1 MKLFKLS
8 AVAAAVVASTAAMAA
23 EPVVVVDTNDN
34 TVTTYQAVPAYEYNP
49 DAGVVRNTTGAI
61 VGTTRTLFDTVT
73 HPAAVS
79 AEIGTLGYGAN
90 IGWGL
95 NESTELQAGWSGAN
109 FDGDGKLNSN
119 DSWIN
124 WEKALGDGYEN
135 FKGDYKYDVKMS
147 NPYLGVQMRPM
158 KNWFTVGAGVIVPD
172 NNIETE
178 LTAKDSSGNMSPV
191 SIDGV
196 QYNIADG
203 STIKAKVENKNKLAP
218 FATIGFRP
226 NITDKWGVFAEAGA
240 AYMGDVKADVNVT
253 KGLGVVSASKDG
265 APVAATNSDFEK
277 AAENKL
283 NDNDSV
289 WYPIVKVGAT
299 YRF

>member
-1 MKLFKLS
+1 MKLLKLS
-8 AVAAAVVASTAAMAA
+8 AVAAAVAASTAAMAA
-23 EPVVVVDTNDN
+23 EPVVVVDANDN
-34 TVTTYQAVPAYEYNP
+34 TVTTYQAAPAYEYNP
-49 DAGVVRNTTGAI
+49 DAGLVRNTAGAV

-147 NPYLGVQMRPM
+147 NPYLGVQLRPM
-158 KNWFTVGAGVIVPD
+158 KNWLTVGAGVIVPD
-172 NNIETE
+172 NKIETQISS
-178 LTAKDSSGNMSPV
+178 KDTDGPSPV
-191 SIDGV
+191 SIDGKD
-196 QYNIADG
+196 YEIAEG
-203 STIKAKVENKNKLAP
+203 STIKASVENKNKLAP

-240 AYMGDVKADVNVT
+240 AYMGDVKADVD
-253 KGLGVVSASKDG
+253 ASK
-265 APVAATNSDFEK
+265 AIITNASTAEFEK
-277 AAENKL
+277 AAEKEL

>member
-1 MKLFKLS
+1 MKFVKLS
-8 AVAAAVVASTAAMAA
+8 AIAAGVMASTFALAA
-23 EPVVVVDTNDN
+23 EPVVVVDADDA
-34 TVTTYQAVPAYEYNP
+34 TVTTYQAAPAYQYDSN
-49 DAGVVRNTTGAI
+49 AGVIRNTTGAI

-124 WEKALGDGYEN
+124 WEKALGDGYED

-172 NNIETE
+172 NKIETQ
-178 LTAKDSSGNMSPV
+178 LTANESSGISSPV
-191 SIDGV
+191 SIDDVKYEVVNGT
-196 QYNIADG
+196 
-203 STIKAKVENKNKLAP
+203 TINAKIENKNKLAP

-240 AYMGDVKADVNVT
+240 AYMGDIRADVNVT
-253 KGLGVVSASKDG
+253 EGSVTGENGEGTA
-265 APVAATNSDFEK
+265 DFEK
-277 AAENKL
+277 AAEKEL
-283 NDNDSV
+283 SNDGSV

>member
-1 MKLFKLS
+1 MKFVKLS
-8 AVAAAVVASTAAMAA
+8 AIAAGVMASTFALAA
-23 EPVVVVDTNDN
+23 EPVVVVDADDA
-34 TVTTYQAVPAYEYNP
+34 TVTTYQAAPAYQYDSN
-49 DAGVVRNTTGAI
+49 AGVIRNTTGAI

-172 NNIETE
+172 NKIETE
-178 LTAKDSSGNMSPV
+178 LHATKTSDLYSPV

-196 QYNIADG
+196 EYKIADG
-203 STIKAKVENKNKLAP
+203 STINAEIKNKNKLAP

-226 NITDKWGVFAEAGA
+226 NITEKWGVFAEAGA
-240 AYMGDVKADVNVT
+240 AYMGDVRADVKIT
-253 KGLGVVSASKDG
+253 EGAGVIGANKDG
-265 APVAATNSDFEK
+265 APVTADNADFEK
-277 AAENKL
+277 AAEKEL
-283 NDNDSV
+283 SNDGSV
-289 WYPIVKVGAT
+289 WYPLVKVGAT

>member
-1 MKLFKLS
+1 MKFVKLS
-8 AVAAAVVASTAAMAA
+8 AIAAGVMASTFALAA
-23 EPVVVVDTNDN
+23 EPVVVVDADDA
-34 TVTTYQAVPAYEYNP
+34 TVTTYQAAPAYQYDSN
-49 DAGVVRNTTGAI
+49 AGVIRNTTGAI

-109 FDGDGKLNSN
+109 FDGDGELNSN

-172 NNIETE
+172 NKIETE
-178 LTAKDSSGNMSPV
+178 LTAKSNGGSTPV

-196 QYNIADG
+196 EYNFTDG

-240 AYMGDVKADVNVT
+240 AYMGDVRADVDASEATILNADKAD
-253 KGLGVVSASKDG
+253 
-265 APVAATNSDFEK
+265 FEQ
-277 AAENKL
+277 AAEKEL
-283 NDNDSV
+283 SNDGSV

>member
-1 MKLFKLS
+1 MKFVKLS
-8 AVAAAVVASTAAMAA
+8 AVAAAVMASTAALAA
-23 EPVVVVDTNDN
+23 EPVVVVDADDA
-34 TVTTYQAVPAYEYNP
+34 TVTTYEAVPAYQYDSN
-49 DAGVVRNTTGAI
+49 AGVIRNTTGAI

-90 IGWGL
+90 VAWGL
-95 NESTELQAGWSGAN
+95 NESTELQAGWSGMK
-109 FDGDGKLNSN
+109 FDGDTELNSN

-124 WEKALGDGYEN
+124 WEKALGDGYKD
-135 FKGDYKYDVKMS
+135 FKGDFKYDVNMS

-172 NNIETE
+172 NSIETE
-178 LTAKDSSGNMSPV
+178 LTAKDSTGNASPV
-191 SIDGV
+191 SID
-196 QYNIADG
+196 NIKYEVADG
-203 STIKAKVENKNKLAP
+203 STINAKIENKNKLAP

-240 AYMGDVKADVNVT
+240 AYMGDVRADVNVT
-253 KGLGVVSASKDG
+253 KGSVIGENGETTA
-265 APVAATNSDFEK
+265 DFEK
-277 AAENKL
+277 AAEKEL
-283 NDNDSV
+283 SDDGSV
-289 WYPIVKVGAT
+289 WYPIVKLGAT